1 MKAKLYSVSVIFFDP
16 DVSRKI
22 NFSPWTI
29 WWDREGLGNARDF
42 NRTSKTSLSRL
53 ARVIFSRNDGRFDL
67 TPCGWC
73 YYPEWE

>member
-1 MKAKLYSVSVIFFDP
+1 MKTKLYSVSVIFFDP

-42 NRTSKTSLSRL
+42 NHASKASLARL
-53 ARVIFSRNDGRFDL
+53 ARVINSKGDGRFIFK
-67 TPCGWC
+67 PWGW
-73 YYPEWE
+73 YYYLE